1 MPTITLYFSC
11 RLNKTRMQRIEG
23 DIEASV
29 FSLAKSLGVDKFL
42 HKSVS
47 ELSIGQ
53 QQRVAAARA
62 FLGAPPLIIAD
73 EPTSSLD
80 TDSREDFIKTLFQIA
95 ERNDTTIVF
104 VSHDRGLKKYFD
116 RSISLLEIN
125 EVGAKI

>member
-1 MPTITLYFSC
+1 M
-11 RLNKTRMQRIEG
+11 
-23 DIEASV
+23 
-29 FSLAKSLGVDKFL
+29 
-42 HKSVS
+42 
-47 ELSIGQ
+47 
-53 QQRVAAARA
+53 
-62 FLGAPPLIIAD
+62 IIAD

-125 EVGAKI
+125 EVEQRYDSKIDF